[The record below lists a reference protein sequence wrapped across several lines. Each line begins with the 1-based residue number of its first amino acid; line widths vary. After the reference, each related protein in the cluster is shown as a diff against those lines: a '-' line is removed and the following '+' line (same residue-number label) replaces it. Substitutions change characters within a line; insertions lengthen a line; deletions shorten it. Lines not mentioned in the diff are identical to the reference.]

1 MTTTPGAFFRI
12 SLAVSWKYNKFI
24 MSEPIT
30 RRTNLTK
37 IILVNRKNTLHS
49 YDSFLCYL
57 YYAQN
62 RSQGV
67 KNIFFYSLLTDA
79 IATSMKTLIIQGIEE
94 KGTAE
99 DRTWG
104 KCKSSKRNTTYDIE
118 EKGPLL
124 HIFFHKC
131 FLLVSPGK
139 KNLSVFHL
147 KFFFKKKVNSFII
160 QAVYPK
166 MKSFKF

>member
-12 SLAVSWKYNKFI
+12 SLAVSWKYSKFI

-30 RRTNLTK
+30 RTNLTK

-104 KCKSSKRNTTYDIE
+104 KCKSSKRNTAYDIE

-124 HIFFHKC
+124 HIIFHKC

>member
-79 IATSMKTLIIQGIEE
+79 IATSMKILIIQDIEE

-104 KCKSSKRNTTYDIE
+104 KCKSSKRNTTHDIRR
-118 EKGPLL
+118 KRTSAYN
-124 HIFFHKC
+124 I
-131 FLLVSPGK
+131 
-139 KNLSVFHL
+139 
-147 KFFFKKKVNSFII
+147 
-160 QAVYPK
+160 
-166 MKSFKF
+166 